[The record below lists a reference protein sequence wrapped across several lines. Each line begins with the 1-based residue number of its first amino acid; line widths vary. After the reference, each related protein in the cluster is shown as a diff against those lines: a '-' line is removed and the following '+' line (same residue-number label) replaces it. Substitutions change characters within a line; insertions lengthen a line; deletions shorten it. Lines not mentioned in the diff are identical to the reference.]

1 MLTLTIEDKNV
12 ENIFLNEFHSNK
24 EKFFEFIK
32 LSFEEIKTKKET
44 CEDDWSYLEDG
55 FDEGMA
61 SGMCEQSHDE
71 IFDELLKKYA
81 KN

>member
-1 MLTLTIEDKNV
+1 MITLTIEDKNV

-32 LSFEEIKTKKET
+32 LSFDSTKTKSESYD
-44 CEDDWSYLEDG
+44 EDWSYLEDEIQ
-55 FDEGMA
+55 EGID

-71 IFDELLKKYA
+71 IFDELIKKYA
-81 KN
+81 HN

>member
-32 LSFEEIKTKKET
+32 LSFDSSKIKNET
-44 CEDDWSYLEDG
+44 YDEDWSYLEDD
-55 FDEGMA
+55 FDEGIA

>member
-32 LSFEEIKTKKET
+32 LSFEEIKRKNEACKG
-44 CEDDWSYLEDG
+44 DLSYLEEEIQKGID
-55 FDEGMA
+55 
-61 SGMCEQSHDE
+61 SGICEESHDE
-71 IFDELLKKYA
+71 IWEELFKKYA
-81 KN
+81 

>member
-1 MLTLTIEDKNV
+1 MITLTIEDKQI
-12 ENIFLNEFHSNK
+12 EHIFLDEFHSNK

-32 LSFEEIKTKKET
+32 LSFDGMKTKNEAYD
-44 CEDDWSYLEDG
+44 EDWSYLEDG
-55 FDEGMA
+55 FDEGIA

-81 KN
+81 TN

>member
-1 MLTLTIEDKNV
+1 MITLTIEDKNV
-12 ENIFLNEFHSNK
+12 ENIFLNEFYSNK

-32 LSFEEIKTKKET
+32 LSFEGIKTKNEAYD
-44 CEDDWSYLEDG
+44 EDWSYLEDG
-55 FDEGMA
+55 FDEGVA

>member
-1 MLTLTIEDKNV
+1 MITLTIEDKQI
-12 ENIFLNEFHSNK
+12 EHIFLDEFHSNK

-32 LSFEEIKTKKET
+32 LSFDGFQNQSVD
-44 CEDDWSYLEDG
+44 EDLSYLEDD
-55 FDEGMA
+55 FDEGIA

>member
-1 MLTLTIEDKNV
+1 MITLTIEDKQI
-12 ENIFLNEFHSNK
+12 EHIFIDEFHSNK

-32 LSFEEIKTKKET
+32 LSFDSINTKNKTYDE
-44 CEDDWSYLEDG
+44 DWSHLEADFDDG
-55 FDEGMA
+55 VA

>member
-32 LSFEEIKTKKET
+32 LSFEEIKTKKEA
-44 CEDDWSYLEDG
+44 CKGDLSYLEEEIQKGID
-55 FDEGMA
+55 
-61 SGMCEQSHDE
+61 SGICEESHDE
-71 IFDELLKKYA
+71 IWKELFKKYA
-81 KN
+81 

>member
-1 MLTLTIEDKNV
+1 MITLTIEDKQI
-12 ENIFLNEFHSNK
+12 EHIFLDEFHSNK

-32 LSFEEIKTKKET
+32 LSFEGFQNQNVG
-44 CEDDWSYLEDG
+44 EDWFYLEAD
-55 FDEGMA
+55 FDEGIA

-81 KN
+81 TN